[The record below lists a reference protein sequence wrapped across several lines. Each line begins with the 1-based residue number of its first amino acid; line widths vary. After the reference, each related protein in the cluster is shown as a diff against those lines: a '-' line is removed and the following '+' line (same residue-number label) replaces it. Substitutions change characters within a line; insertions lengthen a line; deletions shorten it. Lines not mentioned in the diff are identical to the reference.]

1 MASIEERKRKFGT
14 VYKAYVCVKS
24 RRVTATFDS
33 KAKALTWAEETEY
46 LLRAGLPLEG
56 ELPEGDM
63 DFAKAVDHYTMSV
76 APRKRPNTRR
86 LDIEIGKRL
95 IGFFS
100 GKSMNSINTG
110 DVAAYRDYRLQS
122 VGSSSVI
129 QDLSFLR
136 CLYRMARVEWRLTV
150 TDPTLDIR
158 RPSAPKHRLALLQP
172 GEIDRL
178 LDFCC
183 ISRNEHLHCYVLLM
197 LHTAMRPS
205 EGAGLAWS
213 QVLLDQHIID
223 LTETKTDP
231 RRVPMT
237 STVQRMLDGMK
248 RNRQEHGR
256 FVFLPNDNTYRE
268 QPHRFFRRSF
278 GNAAK
283 AAGINNFSLY
293 GLRHSA
299 ASYLIMNGVDI
310 RTVAEIMGHRSIS
323 QTMKYTHFL
332 DDHKIAAI
340 QRLDRIGR

>member
-14 VYKAYVCVKS
+14 VYKAYVCVNKKRLS
-24 RRVTATFDS
+24 ATFDS

-56 ELPEGDM
+56 DLPDGDM
-63 DFAKAVDHYTMSV
+63 DFAQAVDKYTMAV
-76 APRKRPNTRR
+76 APRKKLNTRR

-95 IGFFS
+95 INYFD
-100 GKSMNSINTG
+100 GKSLQKISSSDI
-110 DVAAYRDYRLQS
+110 AEYRDYRLQS
-122 VGSSSVI
+122 VGSSSII
-129 QDLSFLR
+129 QDLSFIR

-150 TDPTLDIR
+150 TDPTVDIR
-158 RPSAPKHRLALLQP
+158 RPSAPKHRLTLLQP
-172 GEIDRL
+172 TEIDRL

-183 ISRNEHLHCYVLLM
+183 ISRNEKLYCYVLLM

-205 EGAGLAWS
+205 EGAGLIWN
-213 QVLLDQHIID
+213 QVLLDQRIID

-237 STVQRMLDGMK
+237 KTV
-248 RNRQEHGR
+248 HGLLKGLKDTR
-256 FVFLPNDNTYRE
+256 GPDDTHVFLPNDNTYRE

-278 GNAAK
+278 SNAVA
-283 AAGINNFSLY
+283 AAGIKNFTLY

-310 RTVAEIMGHRSIS
+310 RTVAEIMGHRNIS

-332 DDHKIAAI
+332 DTHKIDAI